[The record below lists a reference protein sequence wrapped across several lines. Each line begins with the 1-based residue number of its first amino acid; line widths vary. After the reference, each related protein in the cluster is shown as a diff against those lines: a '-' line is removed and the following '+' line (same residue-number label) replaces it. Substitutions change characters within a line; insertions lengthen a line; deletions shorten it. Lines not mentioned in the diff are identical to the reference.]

1 MLSKQEIKKIRSLD
15 LKKFRKEYNLFL
27 AEGEKQVEEISTVFP
42 CQLLV
47 ATKDWLSRHPNI
59 HASETIEVTNE
70 ELSRISLL
78 KTPKDV
84 LAVFEQP
91 VYDVNSIVLSEQLAI
106 AADGIQDPGN
116 LGTIVRL
123 ADWFGIEHVICSTDT
138 ADIFNP
144 KTVQATMGAVARV
157 KVHYVSL
164 PEYLSNLSNVPVYG
178 TFLEGENIY
187 TQELSS
193 SGIIVLG
200 NEGQGIRPEVSKYI
214 TKRLYIPNYPQ
225 GRKTSESLN
234 VAGAGAVIC
243 SEFRRRRINV
253 V

>member
-1 MLSKQEIKKIRSLD
+1 MLSRSEIKKVRALD

-27 AEGEKQVEEISTVFP
+27 AEGGEQVEEISAVFP
-42 CQLLV
+42 CRMLI
-47 ATKDWLSRHPNI
+47 ATKDWLLQHPDVR
-59 HASETIEVTNE
+59 AMKTVEVTGE
-70 ELSRISLL
+70 DLSRISLL

-91 VYDVNSIVLSEQLAI
+91 CYDVETIDFSEQLVL

-123 ADWFGIEHVICSTDT
+123 ADWFGIEHIVCSTDT

-164 PEYLSNLSNVPVYG
+164 PEYLSELSNVPVYG
-178 TFLEGENIY
+178 AFLEGENIY

-200 NEGQGIRPEVSKYI
+200 NEGQGIRSEVAKYI
-214 TKRLYIPNYPQ
+214 TKRLYIPAYPQ
-225 GRKTSESLN
+225 GKITSESLN
-234 VAGAGAVIC
+234 VAIAGAVIC
-243 SEFRRRRINV
+243 SEFRRRIFA
-253 V
+253 